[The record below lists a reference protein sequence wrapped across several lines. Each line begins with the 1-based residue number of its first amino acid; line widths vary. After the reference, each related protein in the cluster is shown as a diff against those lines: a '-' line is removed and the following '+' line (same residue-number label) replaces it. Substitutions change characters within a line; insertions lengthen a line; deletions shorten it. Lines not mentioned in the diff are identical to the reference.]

1 MEAAKTVKAGVTNS
15 SNIPCLYPLSSR
27 QTAAM
32 NRLALKGA
40 DQNIRRGGRVVE
52 CTALEMRHTC
62 KGIVGSNPTLSAIFL
77 HYYVWRSGVGHSV
90 VTGGERVILS

>member
-1 MEAAKTVKAGVTNS
+1 
-15 SNIPCLYPLSSR
+15 LSLH

-32 NRLALKGA
+32 NRLALTSA

-62 KGIVGSNPTLSAIFL
+62 KGIVGSNPTLSAIGRFVSKVF
-77 HYYVWRSGVGHSV
+77 H
-90 VTGGERVILS
+90 